1 MELLCML
8 ISTNTGLRSAR
19 IGKPRIKM
27 PEAIQSLAKAGFE
40 AVDVNFYCTT
50 VQEPLE
56 HEPVLDGD
64 WKSNLH
70 ELMEQIR
77 GNNLKISSSH
87 TAFHKYLDK
96 NDPEYEWY
104 NKARILSI
112 EASAYIRA
120 GWAVI
125 HPFTDENGT
134 DTKRTIEELKPCAEA
149 AAKWGVGLAVENMF
163 STDAAQLC
171 EIADALDIGV
181 CWDTGHANIKKL
193 DQAAEI
199 RMLGDR
205 LKDHTVRPGH
215 TDNGVSI
222 SIPLCAP
229 CVPDRIRQKRLYFR
243 DIPVCLHSVVPAKN
257 CVREVYRLPG
267 RTSVNTL
274 YIHVFALLISC
285 PVNINPG

>member
-1 MELLCML
+1 ML

-205 LKDHTVRPGH
+205 LKVLHLHDNYGDSDQHNAPLFGTVQWQQIMKALRDTGFSGDFNYEINVKRFPEEVWFGIA
-215 TDNGVSI
+215 GYLVEF
-222 SIPLCAP
+222 AKYM
-229 CVPDRIRQKRLYFR
+229 IRL
-243 DIPVCLHSVVPAKN
+243 
-257 CVREVYRLPG
+257 E
-267 RTSVNTL
+267 
-274 YIHVFALLISC
+274 
-285 PVNINPG
+285 